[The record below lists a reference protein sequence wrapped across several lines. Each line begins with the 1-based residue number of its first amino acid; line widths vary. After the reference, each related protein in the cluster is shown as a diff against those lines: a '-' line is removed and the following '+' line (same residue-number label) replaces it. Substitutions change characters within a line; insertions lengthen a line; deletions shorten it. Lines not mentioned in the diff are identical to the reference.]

1 LAVTGNITSG
11 NISGTRGV
19 FTNLAGTL
27 ETAAQTNVTSLG
39 TLGSLAVT
47 GNITSGNVSGTRGT
61 FTTVVGTLSTA
72 AQTSI
77 TSVGTL
83 GSLAVT
89 GNITSG
95 NVSGTIGSFGTV
107 VGTLATAAQ
116 TNITSLGTLGSLAVT
131 GNITSGNVSG
141 TRGAFTNLAG
151 TLETTA
157 QTNITSL
164 GTLIALT
171 VTNNINGGNLIT
183 AGFVS
188 TSSIT
193 KTGVSGVG
201 NIGSSS
207 SLFNTV
213 FATASTALY
222 ADLAESYQGDAA
234 YPPGTVV
241 KFGGE
246 QEVTISDSD
255 HDPCIAGVVSTNPA
269 YHMNSGLTGSN
280 VAVVALAG
288 RVPCL
293 VQGPVRKGQMMVS
306 APNGRARAETAPQM
320 GAVIGK
326 ALENFDGEFG
336 TIEIVVGRV

>member
-1 LAVTGNITSG
+1 
-11 NISGTRGV
+11 
-19 FTNLAGTL
+19 
-27 ETAAQTNVTSLG
+27 
-39 TLGSLAVT
+39 
-47 GNITSGNVSGTRGT
+47 
-61 FTTVVGTLSTA
+61 
-72 AQTSI
+72 
-77 TSVGTL
+77 
-83 GSLAVT
+83 
-89 GNITSG
+89 
-95 NVSGTIGSFGTV
+95 
-107 VGTLATAAQ
+107 
-116 TNITSLGTLGSLAVT
+116 
-131 GNITSGNVSG
+131 
-141 TRGAFTNLAG
+141 
-151 TLETTA
+151 
-157 QTNITSL
+157 
-164 GTLIALT
+164 LIALT
-171 VTNNINGGNLIT
+171 VTNNINGGNLVT

-188 TSSIT
+188 TSSIS

-234 YPPGTVV
+234 YSPGTVV

-246 QEVTISDSD
+246 HEVTISDSD
-255 HDPCIAGVVSTNPA
+255 HDPCVAGVVSTKPA
-269 YHMNSGLTGSN
+269 YHMNSGLTGPN